1 MITDYNHDFYLTR
14 TCSHIRVGA
23 LTLVSSLFS
32 KSGPLAERPGAAGL
46 GQDEAFWARPLRV
59 FLF

>member
-14 TCSHIRVGA
+14 TCSHTSWSIEAVF
-23 LTLVSSLFS
+23 LFFS
-32 KSGPLAERPGAAGL
+32 KSGPLAERPGVAGL
-46 GQDEAFWARPLRV
+46 GQDVACWARPLRV